1 MKYLLIFS
9 ALISVWCYYLNYRID
24 ILKEE
29 KNRLETENKSLK
41 INNER
46 IIKNE
51 MEVRKQNESLKS
63 QIAKDR
69 SGFDWYYDLS
79 DNPVRLRV
87 SNECLSCDRAD

>member
-1 MKYLLIFS
+1 MKYILGLVVLMAI
-9 ALISVWCYYLNYRID
+9 WCYYLNYRAD

-29 KNRLETENKSLK
+29 KNRLETENNSLK

-63 QIAKDR
+63 QIAKDK